1 MINNV
6 SIFRQLCSLW
16 LVFLMLIPSLP
27 LEAKNRKGD
36 RLLNDGRKLEAKRD
50 FEGALELYEKALNE
64 DGADVAYQ
72 IAARRARFEASQI
85 FVNRGQKIRAEGN
98 LEEALG
104 AFAKALV
111 LDPSSTIAI
120 QEMRRTKAMLDAENA
135 KTAKPSARGLTPAQR
150 SRRESEERIAGLAP
164 VPELKPLNPEIR
176 PLKMINQPVKVLF
189 ETLGKLAGIN
199 VIFDPEYQQ
208 GSQRN
213 YSVDLNNTTLEEA
226 LEYLSVMTKSYWKP
240 LSANAIFV
248 TNDNIAKRRDH
259 EENVVRVFYLN
270 NINSVQE
277 LQEIVTTVRSTLEVR
292 RMFTYNPQ
300 NAIVVRG
307 TMDQVLLVEKLL
319 ADLDK
324 PKSEIVIDVIVMETA
339 TGRTR
344 TLVSSLAT
352 GTTPGLQ
359 FTLSPTLGGIN
370 KITTTTAASGT
381 GTGAIPASTSTG
393 ITLPQIKNISQRDY
407 SVSLPSYLLGAVMS
421 DRGTQVKQSPQIRMA
436 DGMKGSLRV
445 GDKVPTASGSFQPG
459 IGSVGVSPLVNTQ
472 FQMIEVGVNI
482 DITPRVVSED
492 EVYMHVEIEVSNVK
506 ERIDIGG
513 IQQPVI
519 GQRKVIDDLRVKE
532 GEMSIIGGLVQYQD
546 STTISGIP
554 GLMNIPFLKR
564 FFSSE
569 AIDRSQSELIIA
581 LVPHIVRSSDITAS
595 NLKGVA
601 SGFDQTLKVQRE
613 VKRDPNAVPTPVNTA
628 PVDSGTA
635 PSIPDGP
642 KLKPLAAPVKLA
654 FQPNGVVTKA
664 GSPIVVSLHVEG
676 AQDLYAAPLKIKYDP
691 KKLKLNALTPGAF
704 LGSDGQQVV
713 FSENTRNDD
722 GEATITLSRPAG
734 VKGLNGNGAILGLTF
749 TTLSPGST
757 RINVL
762 DPGLK
767 NSEQQV
773 VPSNSPSI
781 DVEIR

>member
-642 KLKPLAAPVKLA
+642 KLKPMAAPVKLA

>member
-16 LVFLMLIPSLP
+16 LVFLMLFSSLP
-27 LEAKNRKGD
+27 LGAKNRKGD

-164 VPELKPLNPEIR
+164 VPELKPLTPEIR

-307 TMDQVLLVEKLL
+307 TLDQVLLVEKLL

-359 FTLSPTLGGIN
+359 FTLSPTLGGVN
-370 KITTTTAASGT
+370 KITTTTAAT
-381 GTGAIPASTSTG
+381 GTGSTAIPASTSTG

-472 FQMIEVGVNI
+472 FQMIEVGVNV

-595 NLKGVA
+595 NLRGVA

-642 KLKPLAAPVKLA
+642 KPKPLAAPVKLA

-676 AQDLYAAPLKIKYDP
+676 AQDLYASPLKIKYDP
-691 KKLKLNALTPGAF
+691 KKLKLNAITPGAF

-734 VKGLNGNGAILGLTF
+734 VKGLNGNGAVLGLTF
-749 TTLSPGST
+749 TTLAPGST

>member
-1 MINNV
+1 
-6 SIFRQLCSLW
+6 
-16 LVFLMLIPSLP
+16 MLIPSLP

>member
-628 PVDSGTA
+628 PVDSGTT